1 MHEALYIH
9 PLAQSIMKRR
19 NSKIENARLFNLV
32 ISLLSSSF
40 PNTCNVVASHQFA
53 AWDECNQCILHVGHM
68 IRLLPDQRKDC
79 IDIDAFAE
87 LILRCT
93 WYIYIYILI
102 LFSLAR

>member
-19 NSKIENARLFNLV
+19 NSKVENARLFNLV
-32 ISLLSSSF
+32 TSLLSSSF
-40 PNTCNVVASHQFA
+40 PNTWNVVASHQFA
-53 AWDECNQCILHVGHM
+53 TWDECHQCILHVGHM
-68 IRLLPDQRKDC
+68 IRLLADHRKDC

-93 WYIYIYILI
+93 WYIH
-102 LFSLAR
+102 